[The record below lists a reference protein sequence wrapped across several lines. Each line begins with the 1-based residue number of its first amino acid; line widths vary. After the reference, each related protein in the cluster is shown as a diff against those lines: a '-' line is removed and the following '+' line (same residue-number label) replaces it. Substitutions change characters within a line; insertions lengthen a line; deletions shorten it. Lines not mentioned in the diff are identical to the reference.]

1 MVEWYNVPFSNFLS
15 LLFQN
20 TPIIMHPPCSPSSLT
35 LRGLRIAPAL
45 FLAPMA
51 GVTHSAFRR
60 LVADFGGYGAL
71 YTEMLLAKMLLRE
84 DFRSSPYLKRRP
96 EEGPVIYQLLLSDTD
111 RLEEIIDRLVGEAN
125 PAGID
130 VNCACPAPD
139 IQSWLAGA
147 ALFED
152 GERLGRVLRTIRGR
166 YEGVLTIKIRLGK
179 NREGWEERFAER
191 LKLCEE
197 CGVDAVVLHP
207 RFSEDKLKRVCR
219 HHLYAWAAGLT
230 RLPIIASGDISPDAV
245 SANPDAF
252 APLGGI
258 MVGRLAAAQPWIFTQ
273 FQTPDSECKTA
284 VDYVAVWERL
294 VDYVCE
300 DFPPEKQ
307 FSRIKIF
314 SEYFSRN
321 FVFGHTFFTKVRSAS
336 DIPAARLR
344 AREFLAAAP
353 PVNKTPSF
361 CGI

>member
-1 MVEWYNVPFSNFLS
+1 MQCL
-15 LLFQN
+15 
-20 TPIIMHPPCSPSSLT
+20 SPSSGLT

-60 LVADFGGYGAL
+60 LVADFGGHGAL

-96 EEGPVIYQLLLSDTD
+96 SEGPVFYQLLLSDAD
-111 RLEEIIDRLVGEAN
+111 QLEAIIDRLVGEAN

-152 GERLGRVLRTIRGR
+152 VERLGRVLNTIRSR
-166 YEGVLTIKIRLGK
+166 YDGILTIKIRLGK
-179 NREGWEERFAER
+179 NREGWEQRFAER
-191 LKLCEE
+191 LKLFEE

-219 HHLYAWAAGLT
+219 HNLYAWAAGLT
-230 RLPIIASGDISPDAV
+230 RLPIIASGDISPGAV
-245 SANPDAF
+245 SASPADF
-252 APLGGI
+252 VPLGGI
-258 MVGRLAAAQPWIFTQ
+258 MVGRLAAAQPWVFSQWGGGGPAETSDGSDRSDQ
-273 FQTPDSECKTA
+273 SVGYSASPL
-284 VDYVAVWERL
+284 DYCAIWNRF

-300 DFPPEKQ
+300 DFPAEKQ

-321 FVFGHTFFTKVRSAS
+321 FVFGHTLFTKIRSAS

-344 AREFLAAAP
+344 AQEFLHADP
-353 PVNKTPSF
+353 PMNKVPSF
-361 CGI
+361 FGI